1 MARRRVGLHAA
12 VTGCLLLAACSDAP
26 SGTGGPSDGTAGP
39 SGGTRVSSTP
49 TTAPTTSPAPVELPA
64 LDALET
70 ELDVR
75 IGLLAIDTGTGA
87 TVQHRADERFAHAS
101 TFKALL
107 AAVVLD
113 RASATDLDAVALP
126 VEETDLVQHSP
137 VTQSRVGTSMTL
149 RELCDAAVR
158 VSDNAATNL
167 LLEHVG
173 GPAGLQVALRALGD
187 TTTRTDRVEPQ
198 MSSAV
203 PGDERDTSTARALA
217 ADLRLLVVD
226 DGLAPDDRALLDAWL
241 RSSET
246 GDGLVRAVAPAD
258 WVVGSR
264 SGTGDFGNR
273 NDVAVLR
280 PPGRAPVVV
289 AVLTSQDED
298 ADEPSDEAVARAT
311 ALALEALGG

>member
-1 MARRRVGLHAA
+1 MGRAA
-12 VTGCLLLAACSDAP
+12 LLAGASGCLLLVACSPSAPGDA
-26 SGTGGPSDGTAGP
+26 GRSDLPAAT
-39 SGGTRVSSTP
+39 SSTATSSSP
-49 TTAPTTSPAPVELPA
+49 SPTTSPAPVGLPA
-64 LDALET
+64 LDALEV

-75 IGLLAIDTGTGA
+75 IGLLAVDTGTGRA
-87 TVQHRADERFAHAS
+87 VEHRADERFAHAS

-113 RASATDLDAVALP
+113 RSSEGDLDAVALP
-126 VEETDLVQHSP
+126 VRGADLVQHSP
-137 VTQSRVGTSMTL
+137 VTQTRVGTAMTL

-158 VSDNAATNL
+158 VSDNAAANL

-173 GPAGLQVALRALGD
+173 GPAGLQAALRDLGD
-187 TTTRTDRVEPQ
+187 TTTRTDRVEPE

-203 PGDERDTSTARALA
+203 PGDERDSSTPRALA

-226 DGLAPDDRALLDAWL
+226 DGLAPDDRAVLDGWL
-241 RSSET
+241 RASET
-246 GDGLVRAVAPAD
+246 GDGLVRAAAPAG
-258 WVVGSR
+258 WVVGSK

-273 NDVAVLR
+273 NDLAVLR

-298 ADEPSDEAVARAT
+298 TDEPSDEAVARAT
-311 ALALEALGG
+311 ALALEHLVG